1 MLARGASLCDIP
13 NGFRD
18 SFPVD
23 LLSRGA
29 SLYDVAKLL
38 ADTVDTVEK
47 HTRLL
52 FDSSRAG
59 AADHGN
65 RRRTRD
71 NAHTVG
77 TRHGAK
83 SHDTLKKRE
92 RVADEPVSRILWGTR
107 SCEPAPR
114 RSFL

>member
-18 SFPVD
+18 SFAVD

-47 HTRLL
+47 HTRLC
-52 FDSSRAG
+52 STAREQA
-59 AADHGN
+59 
-65 RRRTRD
+65 RRIMETGEGLEITRTQW
-71 NAHTVG
+71 AQG
-77 TRHGAK
+77 TEQKATTH
-83 SHDTLKKRE
+83 
-92 RVADEPVSRILWGTR
+92 
-107 SCEPAPR
+107 
-114 RSFL
+114 